1 MDIRQLFDATTI
13 QEKVTELGRRLGND
27 LGGADPWI
35 ISIVGGSVLFLAD
48 LIRAIEQPVR
58 FDFIQVQYSVSAS
71 DGDLLEI
78 HYPISLNVE
87 KQNLVILKDV
97 VVSGVIENYLSSQF
111 RQRGARQVQFAGL
124 IDIPDQRKTD
134 FQPDYSLFTTERQG
148 TFVGYGLK
156 HQGRFG
162 NLPFIGIVEHDE
174 NEGSRQ
180 AR

>member
-1 MDIRQLFDATTI
+1 MDIRPLFDAEII

-58 FDFIQVQYSVSAS
+58 FDFIQVQYSVSAYE
-71 DGDLLEI
+71 GDLLEI

-87 KQNLVILKDV
+87 DQSLVILKDV
-97 VVSGVIENYLSSQF
+97 VVSGVIENYLSNQF
-111 RQRGARQVQFAGL
+111 LQRGARQVQFAGL
-124 IDIPDQRKTD
+124 IDIQDQRKTD

-156 HQGRFG
+156 HLGRFG
-162 NLPFIGIVEHDE
+162 NLPFIGIVEPDE
-174 NEGSRQ
+174 DDR
-180 AR
+180 

>member
-1 MDIRQLFDATTI
+1 
-13 QEKVTELGRRLGND
+13 
-27 LGGADPWI
+27 
-35 ISIVGGSVLFLAD
+35 
-48 LIRAIEQPVR
+48 
-58 FDFIQVQYSVSAS
+58 VSAYE
-71 DGDLLEI
+71 GDLLEI

-87 KQNLVILKDV
+87 NQNLVILKDV
-97 VVSGVIENYLSSQF
+97 VVSGVIETYLSSQF

-162 NLPFIGIVEHDE
+162 NLPFIGIVEHDD
-174 NEGSRQ
+174 NVD
-180 AR
+180 

>member
-1 MDIRQLFDATTI
+1 MEIRPLFDETRI
-13 QEKVTELGRRLGND
+13 EEQVTSLGRKLGTD

-58 FDFIQVQYSVSAS
+58 FDFIQVQYSVSS
-71 DGDLLEI
+71 SEGDLLEI

-87 KQNLVILKDV
+87 NENLVIIKDV
-97 VVSGVIENYLSSQF
+97 VVSGVIETYLASQF
-111 RQRGARQVQFAGL
+111 RQRGARRVQFAAL

-134 FQPDYSLFTTERQG
+134 FQPDYSLFTTERHG

-162 NLPFIGIVEHDE
+162 NLPFIGLVEKDE
-174 NEGSRQ
+174 ENT
-180 AR
+180 

>member
-1 MDIRQLFDATTI
+1 MDIRPLFDADII
-13 QEKVTELGRRLGND
+13 QEKVSELGRRLGRD

-35 ISIVGGSVLFLAD
+35 ISIVGGSVPVLAD
-48 LIRAIEQPVR
+48 PTRAIEQPVR
-58 FDFIQVQYSVSAS
+58 FDFIQVQYSVSS
-71 DGDLLEI
+71 HEGDLLEI

-87 KQNLVILKDV
+87 DQSLVILKDV

-111 RQRGARQVQFAGL
+111 LERGARQVQFAGL

-134 FQPDYSLFTTERQG
+134 FQPDYSLFQTERQG

-162 NLPFIGIVEHDE
+162 NLPFIGLVEKDQ
-174 NEGSRQ
+174 NED
-180 AR
+180 